1 MSMREVMAEA
11 EAEQK
16 KRQSQERQKVITRAN
31 EGIRRTNGEK

>member
-16 KRQSQERQKVITRAN
+16 RRQSQERHIVAIRAN
-31 EGIRRTNGEK
+31 EGAHRTNGEK

>member
-16 KRQSQERQKVITRAN
+16 RRQSQERYKVATRTN
-31 EGIRRTNGEK
+31 ESAHRINGEK